1 VRFLRRRNFVVN
13 RPLQVSILLTSLG
26 YVALLI
32 LVISV
37 ALFAPLIIQLR
48 HPDYESAETTDAA
61 LRILYLHEVYWLP
74 VLLTLLFIALH
85 SVRTSHRIAG
95 PMYRFRRACES
106 MKKLAL
112 PAPVRLRKHDYF
124 RPEMDTVNSMIE
136 AWRGFVTGVQ
146 RDSAALHDGLA
157 RYAILSKSAPAGAE
171 AEAVWEDIVR
181 TEQQLHEAVAR
192 VGFEGNAGSSRP
204 GEGANAS

>member
-1 VRFLRRRNFVVN
+1 VRLLRRRNFVVN
-13 RPLQVSILLTSLG
+13 RPLQISILLTSLG
-26 YVALLI
+26 YVALLV

-48 HPDYESAETTDAA
+48 HPDYESTETTDAA
-61 LRILYLHEVYWLP
+61 LRILYLHQVYWLP

-106 MKKLAL
+106 MKKLVL
-112 PAPVRLRKHDYF
+112 PAPVRLRKYDYF

-136 AWRGFVTGVQ
+136 AWRGLIAGAQ

-157 RYAILSKSAPAGAE
+157 RYAALSKGAPAGTE

-181 TEQQLHEAVAR
+181 TEQQLHEAFAR
-192 VGFEGNAGSSRP
+192 VGFEGNAGSLRP